1 MIPEGKLI
9 EENQSHHIS
18 PTSYATEDALK
29 ISEIYR
35 NELNISIWQRKLND
49 LLIKSSENVL
59 NNNPNLEYSEVL
71 KPVEVK
77 QSLES
82 VLGDNIEVSP
92 FIEDVS
98 YLSFMFCKL
107 FDQKKLWLRLDGIDH
122 PMCPRFHTDK
132 IKCRLVTTY
141 VGPATQWLPHNLVD
155 RKKLGFGNDGK
166 PDDQS
171 GLFQSKQDIKQL
183 DRGHV
188 ALLKGESWEG
198 NEGAGVVHRSPHSEG
213 NYKRLYLTI
222 DFVESF
228 INIYGRSLRF

>member
-1 MIPEGKLI
+1 MTFESKLI
-9 EENQSHHIS
+9 EENQSHHIFPS
-18 PTSYATEDALK
+18 SYATEDAFK

-35 NELNISIWQRKLND
+35 NELNILIWKRNLNN
-49 LLIKSSENVL
+49 LLIKSSEIVL
-59 NNNPNLEYSEVL
+59 DDNPNLEYSEVL
-71 KPVEVK
+71 KPDEVK

-82 VLGDNIEVSP
+82 VLGDNIKISP

-98 YLSFMFCKL
+98 YLSFMFCKI

-183 DRGHV
+183 GRGHV

-228 INIYGRSLRF
+228 INIYGRSLIF

>member
-1 MIPEGKLI
+1 MIPESKLI
-9 EENQSHHIS
+9 EENQSHHIFPS
-18 PTSYATEDALK
+18 SYVTEDAFKL
-29 ISEIYR
+29 SEICR
-35 NELNISIWQRKLND
+35 NELNISICKRNLNN
-49 LLIKSSENVL
+49 LLIKSSEIVL
-59 NNNPNLEYSEVL
+59 DDNPNLEYSEVL
-71 KPVEVK
+71 KPDEVK

-82 VLGDNIEVSP
+82 VLGDNIKTSP

-155 RKKLGFGNDGK
+155 REKLGFGNGGK

-213 NYKRLYLTI
+213 NYKRLYLTV
-222 DFVESF
+222 DFIESF
-228 INIYGRSLRF
+228 INIYGRSLIF

>member
-1 MIPEGKLI
+1 
-9 EENQSHHIS
+9 
-18 PTSYATEDALK
+18 
-29 ISEIYR
+29 
-35 NELNISIWQRKLND
+35 
-49 LLIKSSENVL
+49 
-59 NNNPNLEYSEVL
+59 
-71 KPVEVK
+71 
-77 QSLES
+77 
-82 VLGDNIEVSP
+82 
-92 FIEDVS
+92 
-98 YLSFMFCKL
+98 MFCKL

-141 VGPATQWLPHNLVD
+141 VGPGTQWLPHNLVD

-228 INIYGRSLRF
+228 INIYGRSLIF

>member
-1 MIPEGKLI
+1 MTFESKLI
-9 EENQSHHIS
+9 EENQYHHIFPS
-18 PTSYATEDALK
+18 SYVTEDVFK

-35 NELNISIWQRKLND
+35 NELNISIWKRNLND
-49 LLIKSSENVL
+49 LLIKSSEIVL
-59 NNNPNLEYSEVL
+59 ENNLKLEYSEVL
-71 KPVEVK
+71 KPDEVK

-82 VLGDNIEVSP
+82 VLEDNIKTSP

-171 GLFQSKQDIKQL
+171 GLFQSKQDIMQL

-198 NEGAGVVHRSPHSEG
+198 NEGAGVVHRSPHSKG
-213 NYKRLYLTI
+213 NYKRLNLTI

-228 INIYGRSLRF
+228 INIYGSSLKF